1 MTLTSTGRTDSL
13 AEAPAVDRPGR
24 GVPEIS
30 VVVCTYRR
38 AEKLPACLEAL
49 ARQTIRERAEVIVV
63 DDGPDD
69 ATADV
74 AGRYDVQ
81 LLQHT
86 HNRGPAAARNT
97 GIHAASAPVVAF
109 TDDDC
114 VPASGWM
121 EALLEPYARPGV
133 VAVGGLIEALRT
145 ETIVHRYLAES
156 NRLAPLELELGQSTS
171 LLHHACQYIK
181 RNLRRTQTEP
191 GTRPVFSLVGA
202 NSSFRRDALFDVG
215 LFDDDI
221 DFAGGEDEDL
231 CRRVRE
237 RFPGD
242 ELVFTSHAVVAHDY
256 CGELRDTLRRS
267 YQYGRA
273 SARGCL
279 THESQS
285 PTLFPAPA
293 LVATLLALGSR
304 RPWALAAAVAVPFV
318 VSPGWSIEAIRRRR
332 PDLLAFPAVQLLE
345 EAANDLGF
353 VRDWV
358 KLHRQLGSGP
368 DPGAVGG

>member
-1 MTLTSTGRTDSL
+1 MSTGHTDSS
-13 AEAPAVDRPGR
+13 AETPEVDRPGSDA
-24 GVPEIS
+24 PEIS

-38 AEKLPACLEAL
+38 AAKLSACLDAL
-49 ARQTIRERAEVIVV
+49 ARQTIRRRAEVIVV

-69 ATADV
+69 ATAAV
-74 AGRYDVQ
+74 AGRYEVQ

-97 GIHAASAPVVAF
+97 GICAASAPVVAF

-114 VPASGWM
+114 VPANGWM
-121 EALLEPYARPGV
+121 EALLKPYEHPGV

-156 NRLAPLELELGQSTS
+156 NRLAPLELELGQSSS
-171 LLHHACQYIK
+171 LFHRARHYIK
-181 RNLRRTQTEP
+181 RNFQGTQTQL

-215 LFDDDI
+215 LFDDDF

-231 CRRVRE
+231 CRRLRAL
-237 RFPGD
+237 FPSD
-242 ELVFTSHAVVAHDY
+242 EIVFTSCAVVAHDY
-256 CGELRDTLRRS
+256 DGELRDTLRRS

-279 THESQS
+279 THDDQS

-293 LVATLLALGSR
+293 LVASLLALGSR
-304 RPWALAAAVAVPFV
+304 RPWALAAAAAVPFV
-318 VSPGWSIEAIRRRR
+318 VSPVWSIEAIRRRR

-353 VRDWV
+353 VRDWLR
-358 KLHRQLGSGP
+358 LHRQLGARP
-368 DPGAVGG
+368 DQGAVGG